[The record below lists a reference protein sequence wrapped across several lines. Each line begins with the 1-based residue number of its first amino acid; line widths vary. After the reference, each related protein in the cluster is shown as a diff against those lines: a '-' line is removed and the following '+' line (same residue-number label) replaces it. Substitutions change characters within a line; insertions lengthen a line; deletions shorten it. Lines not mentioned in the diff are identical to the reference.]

1 MSEYTKGAL
10 SIPSLI
16 LIIGAIG
23 LIAILFVC
31 LMAMFN
37 SVKWD
42 GPSKVFDD
50 KGNFRLRYFTNRTR
64 MASSVLLAN
73 RAWSLLWV
81 GGWGIYVTRTN
92 RGGFHGESDRQSEL
106 SSALDDAISDD
117 YRKWLEQFDEQ
128 GNLESSEESL

>member
-1 MSEYTKGAL
+1 MSEYVKGAL

-37 SVKWD
+37 SVKWV
-42 GPSKVFDD
+42 GPSKMFDD
-50 KGNFRLRYFTNRTR
+50 QDNFRLRYFTNRTS
-64 MASSVLLAN
+64 MASAILVAN
-73 RAWSLLWV
+73 SAWKLLWV

-92 RGGFHGESDRQSEL
+92 RGGYHEQTPVQSRLHRELDRTV
-106 SSALDDAISDD
+106 SDD
-117 YRKWLEQFDEQ
+117 YRKWLEQFDED
-128 GNLESSEESL
+128 GNLEPSE